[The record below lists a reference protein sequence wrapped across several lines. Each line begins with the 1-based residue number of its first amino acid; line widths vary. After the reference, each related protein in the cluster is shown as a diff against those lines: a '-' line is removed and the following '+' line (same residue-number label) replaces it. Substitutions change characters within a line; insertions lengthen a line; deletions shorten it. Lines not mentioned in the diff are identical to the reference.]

1 MILGVFIENL
11 WKDPQFFFAV
21 TFLVVFSVCC
31 HEFMHAWTALK
42 QGDPTA
48 ADAGHLTLNPM
59 KQMGWFSLLLLAL
72 FGLAWGQVP
81 VNPGNLRKPGAAVKV
96 ALAGPL
102 TNLALA
108 FLFLLLCSILIRL
121 GFPNEQGTYMIFY
134 GSVLN
139 IVLFVLNMIPVPG
152 FDGYTVFSHFF
163 PRFLHFNSE
172 AATVVTVV
180 LILILFGSFGYITL
194 GAQYLARLLLSLL
207 LIGAGEGGA

>member
-1 MILGVFIENL
+1 MILGVFIEFL

-31 HEFMHAWTALK
+31 HEFMHAWVALK

-81 VNPGNLRKPGAAVKV
+81 VNPGNLRRPGAAVKV

-102 TNLALA
+102 TNLVLA
-108 FLFLLLCSILIRL
+108 FLFLLLCSILIRT

-134 GSVLN
+134 GAVLN
-139 IVLFVLNMIPVPG
+139 IVLFILNMIPVPG

-163 PRFLHFNSE
+163 PRFLRFNSE
-172 AATVVTVV
+172 AAAVVTVILV
-180 LILILFGSFGYITL
+180 LILFGSFSYITA
-194 GAQYLARLLLSLL
+194 GAELLARLILTLL
-207 LIGAGEGGA
+207 LPGAGGRGL

>member
-1 MILGVFIENL
+1 MILGVFIEYL
-11 WKDPQFFFAV
+11 WKAPQFFFAV

-108 FLFLLLCSILIRL
+108 FLFLLLCSILIRA

-134 GSVLN
+134 GAVLN

-163 PRFLHFNSE
+163 PRFLRFNSE
-172 AATVVTVV
+172 AATIVTVV
-180 LILILFGSFGYITL
+180 LILILFGSISYITV
-194 GAQYLARLLLSLL
+194 GAKFLAQLILSLL
-207 LIGAGEGGA
+207 LVGMGGNGI

>member
-1 MILGVFIENL
+1 MILAIFIENL

-81 VNPGNLRKPGAAVKV
+81 VNPDNLRKPGAAVKV

-102 TNLALA
+102 TNLALT
-108 FLFLLLCSILIRL
+108 FLFLLLCSLLIRA
-121 GFPNEQGTYMIFY
+121 GFPNVEGVNMIFY
-134 GSVLN
+134 GGVLN
-139 IVLFVLNMIPVPG
+139 IVLFILNMIPVPG
-152 FDGYTVFSHFF
+152 FDGYTVFAHFF
-163 PRFLHFNSE
+163 PRFLRFNSE
-172 AATVVTVV
+172 AATIVTVI
-180 LILILFGSFGYITL
+180 LILILFGSISYITV
-194 GAQYLARLLLSLL
+194 GAVALAKLILRLLLT
-207 LIGAGEGGA
+207 GMGGTGV

>member
-1 MILGVFIENL
+1 MILGVFIEYL

-59 KQMGWFSLLLLAL
+59 KQMGWFSLLLLAF

-102 TNLALA
+102 TNLVLA
-108 FLFLLLCSILIRL
+108 FLFLLLCSILIRA

-134 GSVLN
+134 GGVLN

-163 PRFLHFNSE
+163 PRFLRFNSE
-172 AATVVTVV
+172 AATIVTVI
-180 LILILFGSFGYITL
+180 LILILFGSFSYITL
-194 GAQYLARLLLSLL
+194 GAKFLAQLILSLL
-207 LIGAGEGGA
+207 LIGMGGNGI

>member
-1 MILGVFIENL
+1 MILGVFIEYL
-11 WKDPQFFFAV
+11 WKDPTFFFAV

-59 KQMGWFSLLLLAL
+59 KQMGWFSLLLLAF

-108 FLFLLLCSILIRL
+108 FLFLLLCSILIRA

-134 GSVLN
+134 GAVLN

-163 PRFLHFNSE
+163 PRFLRFNSE
-172 AATVVTVV
+172 AATVVTVI
-180 LILILFGSFGYITL
+180 LILILFGSFRYIAL
-194 GAQYLARLLLSLL
+194 GAQIIARLVLGLL
-207 LIGAGEGGA
+207 LPGAGGGL